1 MSESQPADYST
12 DIRRV
17 ALIVAMSEICLTLCA
32 YRILWFF
39 NKKYRPKHVHN
50 TQLPDRDQYGFFTKS
65 RALSRNQPKEPSRG
79 GSIDDLSREGSREN
93 VLVSSDG
100 QAHSRESSR
109 GHVMHANPAEASTKV
124 EDLDDEVALP
134 VDEDNLGLISPVMQV
149 TLEQINV
156 SMEADK
162 AAPE

>member
-1 MSESQPADYST
+1 
-12 DIRRV
+12 
-17 ALIVAMSEICLTLCA
+17 
-32 YRILWFF
+32 
-39 NKKYRPKHVHN
+39 
-50 TQLPDRDQYGFFTKS
+50 
-65 RALSRNQPKEPSRG
+65 
-79 GSIDDLSREGSREN
+79 
-93 VLVSSDG
+93 
-100 QAHSRESSR
+100 
-109 GHVMHANPAEASTKV
+109 MHANPAEASTKV